1 MSFGWNVPPSL
12 RSRLGERDSGNVGR
26 MRDHHGYET
35 GMSPSMSPCA
45 KGLPSG
51 HPLAPHRHT
60 TMHHPIGHAFR
71 SELLPFR
78 SPLLRESSSVS
89 TPPLTNM
96 LKVSGWSSPRS
107 GQKSNRSKP
116 VGHRKPPMVAH
127 WHTTSA
133 HAPGIPCPTKHA
145 RHHTKGAGTDDVPGV
160 YHGRLK
166 RERL

>member
-1 MSFGWNVPPSL
+1 MSFGWNVPPPL
-12 RSRLGERDSGNVGR
+12 RSRLRERDSGNVGR

-60 TMHHPIGHAFR
+60 TMHHPEGRAFR

-78 SPLLRESSSVS
+78 SPLLGESSSVL

-96 LKVSGWSSPRS
+96 LKFSGWSSPRS
-107 GQKSNRSKP
+107 GQKSKYSKP
-116 VGHRKPPMVAH
+116 VGDRKQLIVAH
-127 WHTTSA
+127 WLTTSA
-133 HAPGIPCPTKHA
+133 HSPDIPYPTKRA
-145 RHHTKGAGTDDVPGV
+145 RHPTQGASIADVPV
-160 YHGRLK
+160 VHHGRLK
-166 RERL
+166 WERL